1 MGSSQYSLSPFQQ
14 EVLKAFFAREKEFF
28 LSGGAALVGFYL
40 HHRTT
45 SDLDLFTVQEDAYW
59 RSRNI
64 LEDIVS
70 RIGATLETK
79 QDTPGFQRHL
89 ITRGKESIVLDL
101 ILERTVQIHPEKPE
115 RDGIPIDPPE
125 EILANKL
132 TSLVSRAEE
141 RDLVD
146 VMCLERAGFSVE
158 DAMPDALA
166 KDGGCTPGQLAYV
179 LSEIQIPDGAKL
191 PGGVHAAA
199 LRSFL
204 EDLIRR
210 LRRAAMP
217 Q

>member
-1 MGSSQYSLSPFQQ
+1 
-14 EVLKAFFAREKEFF
+14 VLKAFFAREKEFF

-45 SDLDLFTVQEDAYW
+45 SDLDLFTVQEDAYV
-59 RSRNI
+59 RSRKI
-64 LEDIVS
+64 LEDVAS

-89 ITRGKESIVLDL
+89 LTRGEESIVLDL
-101 ILERTVQIHPEKPE
+101 ILERTVQIHPEKSE
-115 RDGIPIDPPE
+115 KDGIRLDPPE

-146 VMCLERAGFSVE
+146 VMYLERAGYSIE

-179 LSEIQIPDGAKL
+179 LSEIRIPEGAKL
-191 PGGVHAAA
+191 PGGIQTDE

-204 EDLIRR
+204 EDLINR
-210 LRRAAMP
+210 LRRAALP
-217 Q
+217 K